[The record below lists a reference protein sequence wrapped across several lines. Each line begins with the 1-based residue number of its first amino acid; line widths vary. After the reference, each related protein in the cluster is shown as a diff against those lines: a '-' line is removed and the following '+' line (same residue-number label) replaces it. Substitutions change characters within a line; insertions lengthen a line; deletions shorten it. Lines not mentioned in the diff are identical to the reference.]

1 MADSELVVVRTF
13 NNRIEAD
20 LAKSALD
27 AADIDSM
34 VSADDAGG
42 EQPGLWP
49 GEGVSLLVRSE
60 DALRA
65 AEILDTKPTA
75 SASDT

>member
-1 MADSELVVVRTF
+1 MDDSQLVVVRTF
-13 NNRIEAD
+13 GNRFEAEV
-20 LAKSALD
+20 AKSALD
-27 AADIDSM
+27 AAAIDSM
-34 VSADDAGG
+34 LSADDAGG

-65 AEILDTKPTA
+65 AEVLDTRQ
-75 SASDT
+75 DR